1 MTYHVLAKSP
11 VGVVGFIIKV
21 DEKLGNTLDDDFKG
35 VFLGFLDQL
44 ESVKRLF
51 KLESVGDQSTWV
63 NLP

>member
-51 KLESVGDQSTWV
+51 KPESVGDQSTWV